1 MRLDLHVHCNVAD
14 PAAAAELVRTCEKL
28 STRAALSGGSRYG
41 SHDYAPND
49 YVLGLSK
56 QYPDWIL
63 PMARFDLWETAPD
76 PAAVHRLAEQGFRGL
91 KCIYPFYPYDHD
103 SYMPVY
109 AAASQCRL
117 PILFHTGNYRP
128 SEADARWQRPV
139 LTNMSPLTLD
149 RIARSFPDL
158 KIVMAHLGTTFWRLE
173 AAELIKLHPNLYSD
187 LAGCG
192 SWMALAPETLVKL
205 LSPTIP
211 LLDSS
216 YRGFRKL
223 VLGSDAYVNIPGIM
237 ADAQA
242 WYDAFCRKIGLP
254 EDVAKGIMGDT
265 AADWF
270 KA

>member
-1 MRLDLHVHCNVAD
+1 
-14 PAAAAELVRTCEKL
+14 
-28 STRAALSGGSRYG
+28 
-41 SHDYAPND
+41 
-49 YVLGLSK
+49 
-56 QYPDWIL
+56 
-63 PMARFDLWETAPD
+63 
-76 PAAVHRLAEQGFRGL
+76 
-91 KCIYPFYPYDHD
+91 
-103 SYMPVY
+103 
-109 AAASQCRL
+109 
-117 PILFHTGNYRP
+117 
-128 SEADARWQRPV
+128 
-139 LTNMSPLTLD
+139 
-149 RIARSFPDL
+149 DL